1 MWTKKTLLRFVACAL
16 FLQTGFCLA
25 GQNLSDTVGKPV
37 FKTLDSINIV
47 PWENSSYIKMIS
59 STATKTSTPVL
70 DIPQNISTVTRQLMD
85 DKMDFT
91 VKESVT
97 GVANVNAYSGY
108 DEYSI
113 RGFLAENPRCINGL
127 RGYNS
132 RYSSILLLNI
142 DNIDVLKGPV
152 AALYGNTD
160 PGGTIN
166 LVTKKPQNI
175 PAAQIALVNG
185 SWDHFRVSGDFTGP
199 VGDSKKT
206 LYRVNA
212 GYDQTNAFIDQFYSK
227 AFQFAPSLSF
237 VPCKNVQV
245 NLDFSYSQ
253 ISTVLNRGQPG
264 LESGNNLYG
273 TPASISVTQPGDFLH
288 EKDLAS
294 MINVVWKI
302 NSKLSFHS
310 AFLNYLTWQDVS
322 EHGLDSYIS
331 DDSVNLYF
339 QKWHTQT
346 STNSWTNYLNYSFR
360 IGESKHEALIG
371 YDYIESDGNIGQSH
385 YENPD
390 MFGKGS
396 GIVGTFN
403 LLSPIYNQQPAGSY
417 QLSTRNANAVE
428 LDDYYTQG
436 IYLQDQISIKQFN
449 ILLGIRREIY
459 QTDSDDYGDSLATV
473 EKVWLPRVGLVYD
486 LSPNFHIYG
495 LYSRGFDP
503 YETTSTPAVFREPF
517 KPVNSELWEIG
528 MKTSLGKGKLFGTL
542 SIYQLSIFNV
552 AVNANDPSN
561 PDLYIQRGEDQA
573 RGIEMELDGN
583 VLPNFQ
589 VHFAY
594 AYNVARI
601 KKSLLQEDVGM
612 IKENAPVNSANG
624 FFKYNFIRSWLKN
637 FSLNAGFTLVGSR
650 NTLDKDLGL
659 PGYCTVQG
667 GLAYRWKPVIVS
679 FLLNN
684 IGNVAYWTGAYNN
697 VYKWPGAGR
706 NFLVKLNWNLTF

>member
-1 MWTKKTLLRFVACAL
+1 MWIKKTLLRFFTCAL
-16 FLQTGFCLA
+16 FLQAGFRLP
-25 GQNLSDTVGKPV
+25 GQSVSDTIGKPV
-37 FKTLDSINIV
+37 YKTLDSIDIV
-47 PWENSSYIKMIS
+47 PWENGSYIKMVS

-70 DIPQNISTVTRQLMD
+70 DIPQSISTVTRQLMD
-85 DKMDFT
+85 DKMDLT

-175 PAAQIALVNG
+175 PAAQIALVSG

-199 VGDSKKT
+199 VEESKKT

-212 GYDQTNAFIDQFYSK
+212 GYDQTNGFIDQFYSK
-227 AFQFAPSLSF
+227 AFQVAPSFSF
-237 VPCKNVQV
+237 IPNKDLQIS
-245 NLDFSYSQ
+245 LDFSYSQ
-253 ISTVLNRGQPG
+253 KNTVLNRGQPG
-264 LESGNNLYG
+264 LESGNNLFG

-288 EKDLAS
+288 EKDLTS
-294 MINVVWKI
+294 MITVAWKI
-302 NSKLSFHS
+302 NSKLSFHT
-310 AFLNYLTWQDVS
+310 AFLSYLTWQDVA
-322 EHGLDSYIS
+322 EHGLDSYIN

-339 QKWHTQT
+339 QKWNIQN
-346 STNSWTNYLNYSFR
+346 STKSWKNYLNYSFR

-385 YENPD
+385 YENLD

-417 QLSTRNANAVE
+417 QLSTRNANAIE

-436 IYLQDQISIKQFN
+436 IYLQDQISFKQFN

-459 QTDSDDYGDSLATV
+459 RTDSDDYGDSLATV

-486 LSPNFHIYG
+486 VSPNFHIYG

-503 YETTSTPAVFREPF
+503 YETTNTFAIFREPF
-517 KPVNSELWEIG
+517 KPINSELWEIG

-601 KKSLLQEDVGM
+601 KKSLLQEEVGL

-637 FSLNAGFTLVGSR
+637 FSLNGGFALVGKR
-650 NTLDKDLGL
+650 NTLDKDLEL
-659 PGYCTVQG
+659 PGYCTVQAG
-667 GLAYRWKPVIVS
+667 FAYRWKPVIIS

-684 IGNVAYWTGAYNN
+684 IGNVEYWTGAYNN

-706 NFLVKLNWNLTF
+706 NFLIKLNWNLTF